1 MSQERIQQLNADVQ
15 RISIEA
21 KASYTAIE
29 EKSGKGTKAYD
40 GWSDDLAKWNA
51 QLADGQLKRSE
62 LEGLIKAKELE
73 EAIYEPAKRESFS
86 GRSGKTTSMADLMVK
101 SDQYK
106 EFEGRK
112 LNQTKSFDF
121 EIDLQTKD
129 ANELTAAAGGAL
141 VWSDRL
147 NEIVANPLRP
157 LSVLNL
163 MRKRPTSSNAVDYRQ
178 RDTFDNQAALVPER
192 GLKPKSNHT
201 FSLKT
206 AKIVKVA
213 HYEIV
218 TDEIMEDV
226 PFLRALIE
234 NDLAD
239 GVMRKLEEFVVSNP
253 VTPTGITGILNSA
266 ASARVHR
273 VASGGLGG
281 ATDNPFD
288 TIRYAIADLTNKF
301 YAADS
306 IILNATLAAIFD
318 TEKDGQG
325 RYVMSYDPVV
335 KRMWGL
341 RTAESPGALVPNG
354 TALVMDSSRSAT
366 LLDRGVQSLRIGWIN
381 DQFITN
387 EFCILAEG
395 RYGLMDQYP
404 EATEKVTAIVA

>member
-1 MSQERIQQLNADVQ
+1 MSEEKIKQLNADVQ
-15 RISIEA
+15 RIGIEA
-21 KASYTAIE
+21 KASYIAIE
-29 EKSGKGTKAYD
+29 EKSAKGTKQYD

-51 QLADGQLKRSE
+51 QLADGQIKRSE
-62 LEGLIKAKELE
+62 LEGLIKAKELD
-73 EAIYEPAKRESFS
+73 EAIYEPAQRE
-86 GRSGKTTSMADLMVK
+86 GKSMRGGKPTSMMDLMVK
-101 SDQYK
+101 ADNFK

-112 LNQTKSFDF
+112 LTQGKSF
-121 EIDLQTKD
+121 EVELDLQTKD

-147 NEIVANPLRP
+147 NEIVAAPLRP

-163 MRKRPTSSNAVDYRQ
+163 LRKRPTSSNAIDYRQ
-178 RDTFDNQAALVPER
+178 RDTFDNQAAVVPER
-192 GLKPKSNHT
+192 GVKPKSNHT

-206 AKIVKVA
+206 AKIIKIA
-213 HYEIV
+213 HYEVV

-234 NDLAD
+234 NDLSD
-239 GVMRKLEEFVVSNP
+239 GVMRKLEELVVSNA
-253 VTPTGITGILNSA
+253 VTPNGITGILNSA

-273 VASGGLGG
+273 VTSGGLGG
-281 ATDNPFD
+281 VNDNPFD

-301 YAADS
+301 YTADS
-306 IILNATLAAIFD
+306 IILNATLSAIFD
-318 TEKDGQG
+318 TQKDLEG

-341 RTAESPGALVPNG
+341 RTAEAAGTLVPSG
-354 TALVMDSSRSAT
+354 TALVMDSSRAAI
-366 LLDRGVQSLRIGWIN
+366 LLDRRVQSIRIGWIN

-404 EATEKVTAIVA
+404 EATEKVTALVA